1 MQQHWESG
9 SLSESE
15 EKKDSSMKRK
25 KLIIIIVA
33 VAALAAAC
41 IAVFVL
47 KEMKDSKNSSANVVA
62 WDVDIEEDEL
72 PETDEILIPGYDSMT
87 MAANTK
93 EQAVSM
99 GNPADNNCYFV
110 IILKLE
116 DGTKL
121 YESEYLK
128 PGEGLNEITMEQELE
143 PGEYQA
149 IIEYKCY
156 SLEDK
161 SSLNG
166 GSAQFNLIVK

>member
-1 MQQHWESG
+1 
-9 SLSESE
+9 
-15 EKKDSSMKRK
+15 
-25 KLIIIIVA
+25 
-33 VAALAAAC
+33 
-41 IAVFVL
+41 
-47 KEMKDSKNSSANVVA
+47 
-62 WDVDIEEDEL
+62 
-72 PETDEILIPGYDSMT
+72 
-87 MAANTK
+87 
-93 EQAVSM
+93 M

-110 IILKLE
+110 IILRLE

-143 PGEYQA
+143 SGEYQA

>member
-1 MQQHWESG
+1 
-9 SLSESE
+9 
-15 EKKDSSMKRK
+15 MKNK
-25 KLIIIIVA
+25 KLIIIIVV
-33 VAALAAAC
+33 VAAFAAAC
-41 IAVFVL
+41 IAFFAL
-47 KEMKDSKNSSANVVA
+47 KERKGRNNSSANVVA

-87 MAANTK
+87 MTANTK

-99 GNPADNNCYFV
+99 GNPADNNCYFI

-116 DGTKL
+116 DGTRL

-128 PGEGLNEITMEQELE
+128 PGEGLKEITMEQELE

-166 GSAQFNLIVK
+166 GNAQFNLIVKQEEER

>member
-1 MQQHWESG
+1 
-9 SLSESE
+9 
-15 EKKDSSMKRK
+15 MKNK
-25 KLIIIIVA
+25 KLIIIIVV
-33 VAALAAAC
+33 VAAFAAAC
-41 IAVFVL
+41 IAFFAL
-47 KEMKDSKNSSANVVA
+47 KERKGRNNSSANVVA

-87 MAANTK
+87 MTANTK

-99 GNPADNNCYFV
+99 GNPADNNCYFI

-128 PGEGLNEITMEQELE
+128 PGEGLKEITMEQELE

-156 SLEDK
+156 SLEDR

-166 GSAQFNLIVK
+166 GNAQFNLIVKQEEER